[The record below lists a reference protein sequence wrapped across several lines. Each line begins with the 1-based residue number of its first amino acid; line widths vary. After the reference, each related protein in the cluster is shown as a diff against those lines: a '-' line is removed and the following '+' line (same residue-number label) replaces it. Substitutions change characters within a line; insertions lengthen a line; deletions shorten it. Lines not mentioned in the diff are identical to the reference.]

1 MRKGAFAALRA
12 FLAPRASSCLGQA
25 HASARCAAS
34 RQRGLT
40 TASQFS
46 GRHKQQ
52 WAAAASAAAVVGA
65 ACTALLWCRLKDTR
79 CSAANPCPPASDDAV
94 LSTLPQMLSHIG
106 RRRNVRATGGEDGF
120 VAWLQHDF
128 SGKDQLFTC
137 DIASFHRFHAQQSVM
152 LTQHAGGVKLMELVP
167 DVEDCSANELLCCRA
182 AVVSDAGDGDALHIV
197 HVPSGSSSPNML
209 PPALRVRSIISS
221 PSRPEH
227 LLLITRSA
235 TSPLPCDDVHCLDL
249 TSGQL
254 ILHCR
259 NPGFVTQ
266 WAADLAT
273 LSVRACV
280 CTHAPQLGASSP
292 SYVKARGRG
301 GEGPW
306 VHVCELPN
314 GGHVAGFADSG
325 ASLLV
330 MARTDVA
337 YTAEKHLLSPLL
349 SDRGKRHKDVLC
361 SNATGQALA
370 LQVCQRHFASMHA
383 VPLFRL
389 TSRPGRRPL

>member
-1 MRKGAFAALRA
+1 MRA
-12 FLAPRASSCLGQA
+12 FLAPRASTSPS
-25 HASARCAAS
+25 HPHSSARRVQRLQNS
-34 RQRGLT
+34 TTRGLT
-40 TASQFS
+40 TATQFS
-46 GRHKQQ
+46 GRHKQR
-52 WAAAASAAAVVGA
+52 WAAAAASAAAVVGA
-65 ACTALLWCRLKDTR
+65 ACTILWCRLKDSR
-79 CSAANPCPPASDDAV
+79 CAAAAPSSTCLPAPDAV
-94 LSTLPQMLSHIG
+94 LSTLPQMLSHIS
-106 RRRNVRATGGEDGF
+106 RRRNVRANSGEHGF

-137 DIASFHRFHAQQSVM
+137 DTASFERFHAQQAVM
-152 LTQHAGGVKLMELVP
+152 LTQHAGGVKLMELLP
-167 DVEDCSANELLCCRA
+167 DVQDCSANELLCGRA
-182 AVVSDAGDGDALHIV
+182 AVVSDAGDGDALNIV
-197 HVPSGSSSPNML
+197 HVPSGASSPNML

-221 PSRPEH
+221 PARPEH

-235 TSPLPCDDVHCLDL
+235 ASPLSCDDVHCLDL
-249 TSGQL
+249 TTGQL
-254 ILHCR
+254 TLHCR

-280 CTHAPQLGASSP
+280 CAHVPQHGAASP

-314 GGHVAGFADSG
+314 GGHVAGFADAG
-325 ASLLV
+325 ASVLV
-330 MARTDVA
+330 MARAAAADVT

-349 SDRGKRHKDVLC
+349 SARGKRHKKVLC

-370 LQVCQRHFASMHA
+370 LQVC
-383 VPLFRL
+383 
-389 TSRPGRRPL
+389 